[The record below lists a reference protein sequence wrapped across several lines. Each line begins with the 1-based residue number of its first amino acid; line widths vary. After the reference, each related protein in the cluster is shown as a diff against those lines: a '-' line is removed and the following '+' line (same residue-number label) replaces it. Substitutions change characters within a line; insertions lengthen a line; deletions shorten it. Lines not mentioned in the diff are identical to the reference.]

1 MARTG
6 VRLTSPETYTTI
18 WNMISN
24 IDHRLP
30 RLLTLLCAAALVSG
44 SPGANQKTRA
54 SQRYAVIVAPL
65 ADPLE
70 LYAASELRKYLRAL
84 YGLDPA
90 LANSPDAESDGF
102 FLIGNPRTNP
112 ETDAVAG
119 ATWPKVSDQGMVFRK
134 AKLRGKPAFL
144 LGGGSSQA
152 TLWAVY
158 EFVQRAGVRFSARER
173 CAADASRAVSSSASG
188 LHSGASTPVSF
199 LSRGERPG
207 DLLVFYGMNDYRP
220 SSISSPK

>member
-30 RLLTLLCAAALVSG
+30 RWLTLLCAAAQVSG

-158 EFVQRAGVRFSARER
+158 EFVQRAGVRFLLEKDVLPMRRAPFPPVQ
-173 CAADASRAVSSSASG
+173 ADFIQEPQLRFRSY
-188 LHSGASTPVSF
+188 
-199 LSRGERPG
+199 RGVN
-207 DLLVFYGMNDYRP
+207 DLATSWFFMG
-220 SSISSPK
+220 